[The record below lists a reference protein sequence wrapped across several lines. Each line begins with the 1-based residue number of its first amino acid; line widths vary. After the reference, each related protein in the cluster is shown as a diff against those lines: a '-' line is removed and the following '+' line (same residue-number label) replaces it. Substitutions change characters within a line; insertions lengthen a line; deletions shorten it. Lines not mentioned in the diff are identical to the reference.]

1 MDARGNRPPTI
12 AAVAATYE
20 AETTAIARGL
30 GISFTTSSV
39 ARFYDRPGIV
49 YVPIHDRPLSH
60 TALAWNPA
68 NLTPQAEALVS
79 LVQAQWNAGDD
90 PARAPHDHGD

>member
-49 YVPIHDRPLSH
+49 YVPISDRPPCH
-60 TALAWNPA
+60 IALAWNPV
-68 NLTPQAEALVS
+68 NLTPQADALVTH
-79 LVQAQWNAGDD
+79 VQSQWSFGDPGPD
-90 PARAPHDHGD
+90 VD